1 MSDLVAALSTTG
13 GVATAGIRIVAAGAQ
28 EAFQAHASVCKHE
41 LAYLMDRRRGTIGG
55 RDWTIW
61 GGVASVKLR
70 HDSQDCSDEQDK
82 EQQCTNNFDRW
93 LVGSV
98 I

>member
-41 LAYLMDRRRGTIGG
+41 LAYLMD
-55 RDWTIW
+55 
-61 GGVASVKLR
+61 V
-70 HDSQDCSDEQDK
+70 DK
-82 EQQCTNNFDRW
+82 HLAGAGPRA
-93 LVGSV
+93 
-98 I
+98 